1 MAAVKDYAIFM
12 LDPNGRVSTWN
23 TGAERIKGYK
33 SEEIIGEH
41 FSRFYTQEDIEL
53 GKPDNELKVAASEGQ
68 LEDEGW
74 RVRKDGSRFWA
85 NVVITAI
92 RGKNGELLGFSKVTR
107 DFTERKKA
115 EEALRA
121 SENRFRSLF
130 EFSPDAIV
138 VTNQEGKIAEV
149 NAHVQEVFGYD
160 RSELLG
166 QPIEVLIPE
175 RFRIAHPGH
184 RADYAA
190 HPRVRTM
197 GAGLDLYGR
206 RKDGSEFPV
215 DIMLGPV
222 AAPEGQLVLSVIRD
236 LTQKREAEEALRRS
250 EQENRYLEEELIT
263 THQFDEIVGESSGL
277 KRVLKQVEDVAPTDA
292 TVLILGETGTGKELI
307 ARAIHDLSP
316 RRDHGFVRLN
326 CSAIPSGLLESEL
339 FGHEKGAFTG
349 AITQK
354 IGRLELAHQGTFFLD
369 EIGDLPLELQPK
381 ILRALQEK
389 EFERVGGT
397 RTIPVNVRLVAATNR
412 DLAKMVNAGQF
423 RSDLY
428 YRLRVFPITIPP
440 LARAPRRYSYSG
452 ALLPRSPFEAHGPA
466 YRNHSRRDHANAG
479 QMALAWQ
486 RSRAR
491 EFHRKIRHSLAGAR
505 AARPARRT
513 RSRRRISRKDRFEPG
528 SSRTGTHSSRAP
540 RVQGNDRRRQRR
552 GGTSRLETND
562 AELHVEKVGHPAA
575 RLHLVPRRNLV
586 SSLRDRAHIQNFNLI
601 PLTQVSA
608 PALRQIATALWS
620 AVTFGV

>member
-12 LDPNGRVSTWN
+12 LDPDGRVSTWN

-33 SEEIIGEH
+33 SDEIIGEH

-53 GKPDNELKVAASEGQ
+53 GKPDSELKVAASEGR

-85 NVVITAI
+85 NVIITAI

-222 AAPEGQLVLSVIRD
+222 DAPEGQMVLSVIRD

-316 RRDHGFVRLN
+316 RRDHGFVKLQ
-326 CSAIPSGLLESEL
+326 LLRHSVRTTRKRTVRPRKRS
-339 FGHEKGAFTG
+339 FY
-349 AITQK
+349 
-354 IGRLELAHQGTFFLD
+354 
-369 EIGDLPLELQPK
+369 
-381 ILRALQEK
+381 
-389 EFERVGGT
+389 GG
-397 RTIPVNVRLVAATNR
+397 
-412 DLAKMVNAGQF
+412 
-423 RSDLY
+423 
-428 YRLRVFPITIPP
+428 
-440 LARAPRRYSYSG
+440 
-452 ALLPRSPFEAHGPA
+452 
-466 YRNHSRRDHANAG
+466 DHAKD
-479 QMALAWQ
+479 
-486 RSRAR
+486 RT
-491 EFHRKIRHSLAGAR
+491 AGAG
-505 AARPARRT
+505 P
-513 RSRRRISRKDRFEPG
+513 S
-528 SSRTGTHSSRAP
+528 
-540 RVQGNDRRRQRR
+540 
-552 GGTSRLETND
+552 
-562 AELHVEKVGHPAA
+562 
-575 RLHLVPRRNLV
+575 RNL
-586 SSLRDRAHIQNFNLI
+586 LL
-601 PLTQVSA
+601 
-608 PALRQIATALWS
+608 
-620 AVTFGV
+620 G